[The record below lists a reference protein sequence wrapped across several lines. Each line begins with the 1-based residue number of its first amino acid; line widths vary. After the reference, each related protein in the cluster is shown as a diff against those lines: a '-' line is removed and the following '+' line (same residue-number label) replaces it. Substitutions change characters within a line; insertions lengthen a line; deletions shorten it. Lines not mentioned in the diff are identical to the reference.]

1 MDRSM
6 TVHLVGAIP
15 SLPAAR
21 VVVPSLVEVLPVI
34 PNPEPVVMLVALAA
48 VVRILG
54 TVMAPIPQG

>member
-1 MDRSM
+1 MPGR
-6 TVHLVGAIP
+6 LVGAIP
-15 SLPAAR
+15 NLPAAGA
-21 VVVPSLVEVLPVI
+21 VVPSLPVVLPVI